1 MHSMHLMHIYKI
13 FYSLSTRIYDELT
26 QYFKL
31 VLDYSTRQGTRL
43 ENYFCGANVGAV
55 VKCIKLRRIARA
67 C

>member
-1 MHSMHLMHIYKI
+1 MHSMHLMHIYEI

-43 ENYFCGANVGAV
+43 ENYRPVDLELLSEGE
-55 VKCIKLRRIARA
+55 
-67 C
+67 